1 LKEEKKG
8 NSLEYLHLLNY
19 YYDCRKLLEHV
30 QRQILKLAKENTK
43 LAIKYPNFLLLCA
56 CFLANSMIFLR
67 FRSILDEMDNFKLK
81 EEQNQLTVF
90 ERGQLSK
97 LLALKKGKYL
107 AVIKDYEADFS
118 RATNKLLSYKQRKE
132 LDLFEKIFQLI
143 Q

>member
-1 LKEEKKG
+1 
-8 NSLEYLHLLNY
+8 
-19 YYDCRKLLEHV
+19 
-30 QRQILKLAKENTK
+30 
-43 LAIKYPNFLLLCA
+43 
-56 CFLANSMIFLR
+56 MIFLR